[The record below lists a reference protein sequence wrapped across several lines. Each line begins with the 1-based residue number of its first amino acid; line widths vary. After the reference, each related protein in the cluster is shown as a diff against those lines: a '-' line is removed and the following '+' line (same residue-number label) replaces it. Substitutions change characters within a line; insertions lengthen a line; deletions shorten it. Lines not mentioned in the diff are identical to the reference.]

1 MNRMG
6 VWSRSAGFL
15 AALAVMG
22 LSQGSAFAQAGE
34 YDARV
39 FRPAV
44 GPHSIFMTEGAD
56 TLEHLQVTGGLLV
69 DYASQPLVLR
79 FGDENK
85 SIIDQQLAAH
95 VLLGFGLFDRLQLDV
110 ALPIYMVNDG
120 SYEGREIRGATVGDL
135 NVRGKFGLLSSLRA
149 PIGLGVGVE
158 VGVPTG
164 DGASFVGAGS
174 LTVTPRLFVDT
185 RFSTPIGTTTLAANV
200 GARWLDERRVHDS
213 DLSTQLVYGAGVEV
227 EVVEQVLSLG
237 AEVFGGSQFDDFF
250 ERAASSPLEL
260 LVGAKIST
268 DDGFTITAGAGGGLI
283 GGYGTPDFRAIVGL
297 MYTLPMDDGVVE
309 EVVEPLCPDVPED
322 FDGELDADGCPVEEE
337 VVEEEPGCEVPEGYE
352 GLVDEDGCP
361 LLDSDGDGIA
371 DIDDK
376 CPNEAEDM
384 DGFEDEDGCPDLD
397 NDNDGIPDAEDECPN
412 EPGLAAYNGCPAPE
426 QKVVREKAEIRIMDK
441 VFFETGK
448 SVIQPESFELLDQ
461 VALLLRTNPDIT
473 KVEIAGHTDHTG
485 SAALNRTLSQERAEA
500 VLKYLVAERGV
511 NTERLTARGY
521 GPDEPIDNSKTKEA
535 MAKNRRVEF
544 RILEQDTQ
552 EEDSGDASGAEPAAA
567 PAEGT
572 SN

>member
-1 MNRMG
+1 MQRKRM
-6 VWSRSAGFL
+6 SRWGKGAGFL

-22 LSQGSAFAQAGE
+22 VSGSAFAQAGE

-69 DYASQPLVLR
+69 DYASRPLVLKL
-79 FGDENK
+79 GDKEK
-85 SIIDQQLAAH
+85 AVVDQQLAAH

-110 ALPIYMVNDG
+110 ALPVYLVNDG
-120 SYEGREIRGATVGDL
+120 NYEGREIRGATVGDL
-135 NVRGKFGLLSSLRA
+135 NIRGKFGLLSSLKA
-149 PIGLGVGVE
+149 PVGLGLGVE
-158 VGVPTG
+158 VGLPTG
-164 DGASFVGAGS
+164 DGDAFVGAGS
-174 LTVTPRLFVDT
+174 VTVTPRLFVDT
-185 RFSTPIGTTTLAANV
+185 RFGTPIGDTTLTANV
-200 GARWLDERRVHDS
+200 GARWLDERTVHDAK
-213 DLSTQLVYGAGVEV
+213 LSTQLVYGAGVEV
-227 EVVEQVLSLG
+227 EVIDEVLALG

-250 ERAASSPLEL
+250 QRAPSSPLEL
-260 LVGAKIST
+260 LLGAKIST

-297 MYTLPMDDGVVE
+297 MYTSPIDHGEVVE
-309 EVVEPLCPDVPED
+309 EPEPLCPDVPED
-322 FDGELDADGCPVEEE
+322 YEGALDEDGCPVEEE
-337 VVEEEPGCEVPEGYE
+337 VVEEEPGCEVPEGYV

-371 DIDDK
+371 DIHDQ
-376 CPNEAEDM
+376 CPQEAEDM

-397 NDNDGIPDAEDECPN
+397 NDNDGIPDAEDECPDQ
-412 EPGLAAYNGCPAPE
+412 PGLATHNGCPAPE

-448 SVIQPESFELLDQ
+448 AVIQPESFELLDQ
-461 VALLLRTNPDIT
+461 VGLVLRTNPDIT

-485 SAALNRTLSQERAEA
+485 SAALNRALSQERAEA
-500 VLKYLVAERGV
+500 VMNYLVNERGIAA
-511 NTERLTARGY
+511 ERLTARGY
-521 GPDEPIDNSKTKEA
+521 GPDEPIDDSKTKEA

-544 RILEQDTQ
+544 RILEQNTQ
-552 EEDSGDASGAEPAAA
+552 EEDSGVESETESGSEEVP
-567 PAEGT
+567 